1 MKLLDFSQQ
10 IPVEENYD
18 VLVIGGGMAGVTAAL
33 TAAGN
38 GLKTALVEYFGDP
51 GGIPVNGALSA
62 ISGLLCGDEC
72 TVGGFALKLLDE
84 LIAKGYATTSNN
96 EQFICDPVM
105 LSGILNEK
113 LLASGVELRYFTQL
127 IGAKKNNNKAT
138 HAIVASKSGIE
149 ALGAKLFIDA
159 SGDGDMACFL
169 GCPFKVGRSQD
180 GKVQSS
186 TLVFTISGFAENL
199 GEEEL
204 LTIRKIW
211 KSKPRSIPINHTPL
225 QFILREGRKTELVVN
240 MVHITDCNPLDVK
253 ELTRIKTAGFT
264 QAQYILDFMKTETP
278 WFKYAWINR
287 VGVQPGIRETRR
299 FTGDYILNSNDLR
312 AGRDFPDAIARCG
325 WGIDIHNPDGVHT
338 GIGEYLKKTY
348 SIPYRCITPQG
359 IDNLYIAGRP
369 ISATHTA
376 FSSVRIN
383 STCIALGET
392 AGMAAKMAIK
402 SGSTRKINIK
412 ELQQNLIKTGAILDR
427 EQWH

>member
-1 MKLLDFSQQ
+1 MKSLDFSQQ
-10 IPVEENYD
+10 APVVENYD

-38 GLKTALVEYFGDP
+38 GLKTGLIEYFGDP

-62 ISGLLCGDEC
+62 ISGLVHGEER
-72 TVGGFALKLLDE
+72 TVGGFALKLLKE
-84 LIAKGYATTSNN
+84 LIADGYASTSNN

-105 LSGILNEK
+105 LPGILNEK
-113 LLASGVELRYFTQL
+113 LSAAGVELRYFTQL
-127 IGAKKNNNKAT
+127 IGARKEKNKAS
-138 HAIVASKSGIE
+138 HAIIASKSGIE
-149 ALGAKLFIDA
+149 ALAAKLFIDA
-159 SGDGDMACFL
+159 SGDGDMAYFL
-169 GCPFKVGRSQD
+169 GCPFKVGRAQD

-186 TLVFTISGFAENL
+186 TLVFTISGFAESL

-204 LTIRKIW
+204 LTIRKTW
-211 KSKPRSIPINHTPL
+211 KSKPRSVPVDHTPL
-225 QFILREGRKTELVVN
+225 QFILRGGRRTELVVN
-240 MVHITDCNPLDVK
+240 MVHIINCDPLNVK
-253 ELTRIKTAGFT
+253 ELTRIKTEGFK

-278 WFKYAWINR
+278 WFKDAWINR
-287 VGVQPGIRETRR
+287 VGMQPGVRETRR
-299 FTGDYILNSNDLR
+299 FTGDYILNSDDLR

-325 WGIDIHNPDGVHT
+325 WGIDIHSPDGIHT

-348 SIPYRCITPQG
+348 AIPYRCITPQG

-383 STCIALGET
+383 STCMALGEA
-392 AGMAAKMAIK
+392 AGMAAEMAIR

-412 ELQQNLIKTGAILDR
+412 ELQQKLIKAGAVINSEKWR
-427 EQWH
+427 